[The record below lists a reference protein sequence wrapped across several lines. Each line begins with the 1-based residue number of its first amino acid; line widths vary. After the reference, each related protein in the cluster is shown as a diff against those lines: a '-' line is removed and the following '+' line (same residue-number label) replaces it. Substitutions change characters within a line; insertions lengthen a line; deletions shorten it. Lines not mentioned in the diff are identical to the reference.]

1 MKAKQE
7 KTEKK
12 KKSCKIEVH
21 IPKGADVVKLEA
33 AVNEAL
39 KTKLTNAV
47 VESCAEITIMIR
59 RFPR

>member
-1 MKAKQE
+1 MNKH
-7 KTEKK
+7 KK
-12 KKSCKIEVH
+12 PCKIEVH

-47 VESCAEITIMIR
+47 VESCEEITIMIKK
-59 RFPR
+59 FPR

>member
-1 MKAKQE
+1 MKE
-7 KTEKK
+7 KPERPEKPEK
-12 KKSCKIEVH
+12 RCKIEVN

-47 VESCAEITIMIR
+47 VESCEEITIMIR